1 MESSSPIWIF
11 LVIAGIA
18 SLSLLFTW
26 AKTRHA
32 KINELII
39 LTSRLIDL
47 TSDIQRTADKT
58 DQATRD
64 ILLNISRQTA
74 MVADRLLALVERMT
88 INGGRGNGTR

>member
-58 DQATRD
+58 DQVTRD
-64 ILLNISRQTA
+64 ILLNISRQIA
-74 MVADRLLALVERMT
+74 MVADRLLALVDRIV
-88 INGGRGNGTR
+88 INGSHKNGTK